1 MDRACMS
8 ASVFTAR
15 SLQQK
20 EVGDQLKARLRQ
32 SNTSPGFAA
41 AKL

>member
-1 MDRACMS
+1 MA
-8 ASVFTAR
+8 ASVFTAH

-32 SNTSPGFAA
+32 SNTSPGFAVA
-41 AKL
+41 NL